1 MHRMIAWFVYNPVAA
16 NLLMIVLILG
26 GLLSLSATRQEEFPE
41 VELETVQINVPYL
54 GAAPEEVE
62 SGVCIRLEEALE
74 GTEDVFKMSSSASEG
89 SCGVTLELESGADK
103 IRALNDIKSKVDAI
117 NTFPAETE
125 RPIVSEVLMVSQVSD
140 IIISGRTDERTLK
153 TLAEEMREDIAAID
167 GISQVTMEY
176 VRPDEIAIEVSENT
190 LRAYGLTLDE
200 VARAIRRSSLD
211 LPGGAIKAGGGEI
224 LVRTQGQAY
233 TGREFEDI
241 IVVTA
246 SDGTALTVA
255 DLATVVDGF
264 EEGDL
269 RVRFNGDPAAMV
281 RVYRVGDEDTIEIS
295 EKVNA
300 YLEQARQ
307 RLPEGIELTL
317 WRDSSR
323 ELAAR
328 LNVLLTTAIGGLA
341 MVLLTLALPL
351 RFRLAMW
358 VAAGIPIALLGT
370 IMLFPAFDVTLSSLT
385 VMGFILVLGIVVDD
399 AIVVGERIYAHER
412 AAESQRVAAVR
423 GTEEVAVPVIF
434 GVLTTVA
441 AFMPIIFVPG
451 RIGAFF
457 STVGTVV
464 CLCLAFSIVESMFIL
479 PSHLSHRTRARD
491 TRHNRVVERWLQ
503 FQNRLAT
510 GLERFAE
517 NVYGKYLR
525 RSLTWRYSVIAV
537 GVAVVIIT
545 AGFFLSGRI
554 NIQFFPGIEGNRIT
568 ASLTMPEGINIEN
581 TAAAAAKLENAALR
595 LRDELDAEYPEHSG
609 MIQYMLTSIG
619 RAAGGGG
626 PGRANTVTPA
636 VSHRAE
642 VALALLPAA
651 ERGGVTASEIAN
663 RWRELTGL
671 IPDVVELSYSA
682 NAFDAG
688 DPISIELRG
697 RNVDDLREVATLIR
711 AELARF
717 DGVTDITDSF
727 RSGKQEVKLS
737 LRPEARALGLTLDDL
752 ARQTRR
758 AFYGEEVQRVQRG
771 TEDVRVMVRYPE
783 DERRSLGDLEDMRI
797 RTPDGVEVPF
807 SSVADVDYGT
817 GYSSIRRVDRQR
829 VVVVTADVVR
839 SVTTPEEVLSTLEAE
854 TLPAILSN
862 YPRVSFVFSG
872 EQEERGEALG
882 GLLRLFPLA
891 LLVIYALLA
900 IPLRSYLQPLVIMS
914 VIPFA
919 AIGAIAGH
927 AIMGQALA
935 LPSILGMIA
944 LSGVVVNSSL
954 VMVDYINRRRRQ
966 GTDVTNAVAE
976 SGVVRFRPILLTSV
990 TTFVGLVPLM
1000 LMNTPET
1007 AFIVPMAI
1015 SLAWGVLFATLVTW
1029 FLVPSL
1035 YLVIEDFHP
1044 WQIPESPEDDGL
1056 DMGSGTVTAH
1066 AGRSTT

>member
-1 MHRMIAWFVYNPVAA
+1 MRRIIAWFVYNPVAA
-16 NLLMIVLILG
+16 NLLMIVLIIG
-26 GLLSLSATRQEEFPE
+26 GMMSLSATRQEEFPE
-41 VELETVQINVPYL
+41 VELDTINITVAYL

-62 SGVCIRLEEALE
+62 SGVCIRLEETLE

-89 SCGVTLELESGADK
+89 SCGVTLELESGSDK
-103 IRALNDIKSKVDAI
+103 IRVLNDVKSKVDSI

-125 RPIVSEVLMVSQVSD
+125 RPIVSEVLTVSQVSD
-140 IIISGRTDERTLK
+140 IVISGRTDERTLK
-153 TLAEEMREDIAAID
+153 TLAEEMREDISAID
-167 GISQVTMEY
+167 GISQVSMEY
-176 VRPDEIAIEVSENT
+176 VRPDEISIEVSENT
-190 LRAYGLTLDE
+190 LRAYGLTLDQ
-200 VARAIRRSSLD
+200 VARAIRQSSLD

-246 SDGTALTVA
+246 QDGTALTVA

-264 EEGDL
+264 EEGDMS
-269 RVRFNGDPAAMV
+269 VRFNGEPAAMV
-281 RVYRVGDEDTIEIS
+281 RVYRSGDEDTIEIS
-295 EKVNA
+295 QKVRA
-300 YLEQARQ
+300 YLDEARA

-317 WRDSSR
+317 WRDSSI
-323 ELAAR
+323 ELSAR

-341 MVLLTLALPL
+341 MVLLVLAMPL

-412 AAESQRVAAVR
+412 ASESQRIAAVN

-451 RIGAFF
+451 RIGSFF

-464 CLCLAFSIVESMFIL
+464 CLCLAFSIIESMLIL
-479 PSHLSHRTRARD
+479 PSHLSHRKRARD
-491 TRHNRVVERWLQ
+491 TKHGKFVAGWLQ
-503 FQNRLAT
+503 FQNKLAG
-510 GLERFAE
+510 GLENFAA
-517 NVYGKYLR
+517 NVYGKYLS
-525 RSLTWRYSVIAV
+525 RSLNWRYSVLAGGIAIL
-537 GVAVVIIT
+537 IIT

-554 NIQFFPGIEGNRIT
+554 GIQFFPGIAGNRIT
-568 ASLTMPEGINIEN
+568 ASLTMPEGINIEE
-581 TAAAAAKLENAALR
+581 TAAAASRIEAAALQ
-595 LRDELDAEYPEHSG
+595 LREELDAEYPNNPG
-609 MIQYMLTSIG
+609 IVQYLLTSIG

-626 PGRANTVTPA
+626 PGRANTVSPA

-642 VALALLPAA
+642 IAMALLPSS
-651 ERGGVTASEIAN
+651 ERGGVTAGEITN

-671 IPDVVELSYSA
+671 IPDVVELSFSA

-697 RNVDDLREVATLIR
+697 RNVDELREVATLIR
-711 AELARF
+711 GELARF
-717 DGVTDITDSF
+717 SGVTDITDSF

-758 AFYGEEVQRVQRG
+758 AFYGEEAQRVQRG

-783 DERRSLGDLEDMRI
+783 EERRSLGDLEDMRI
-797 RTPDGVEVPF
+797 RTPDGTEVPF
-807 SSVADVDYGT
+807 SAVANVEYGN
-817 GYSSIRRVDRQR
+817 GYSSIRRIDRQR

-839 SVTTPEEVLSTLEAE
+839 SITTPEEVLQTLDTEI
-854 TLPAILSN
+854 LPEILAA
-862 YPRVSFVFSG
+862 YPRVNYAFSG

-954 VMVDYINRRRRQ
+954 VMVDYMNRQRRR
-966 GTDVTNAVAE
+966 GLSAIEAVIK

-1015 SLAWGVLFATLVTW
+1015 SLAWGVVFATLVTW

-1035 YLVIEDFHP
+1035 YLVVEDFHE
-1044 WQIPESPEDDGL
+1044 WEVPESPEQDGL
-1056 DMGSGTVTAH
+1056 MTTTQVLAPGT
-1066 AGRSTT
+1066 SNIP